1 MPQGSTG
8 AGLYAQMLDAAY
20 YALKASN
27 PKNIVVGGMT
37 FFGGATR
44 TPLWI
49 KYLRLPNGK
58 PPHMDWYG
66 HNPFEQRFPDIRAKP
81 IKQLRGVS
89 DLDTLWGEVKR
100 HYQRRVRNKKR
111 PACRV
116 RRYAKRHPR
125 RCFRRRW
132 IYKTG
137 RPTQLW
143 LSEWGIQTDRAS
155 YIFPYFVSRARQVD
169 YLKAAFALARSL
181 PYVKG
186 MGWYQLI
193 DYPPTPSNNPTW
205 GLLEYDGDPKPVF
218 DAYKSLP

>member
-1 MPQGSTG
+1 
-8 AGLYAQMLDAAY
+8 MLDAAY

-66 HNPFEQRFPDIRAKP
+66 HNPFEERFPNIRAKP

-89 DLDTLWGEVKR
+89 DLDTLSGGGQAPLPAEGEKQEAPALPRQGLRQAAPASLLPPPLGLQDGATDAAVAE
-100 HYQRRVRNKKR
+100 RV
-111 PACRV
+111 
-116 RRYAKRHPR
+116 
-125 RCFRRRW
+125 
-132 IYKTG
+132 
-137 RPTQLW
+137 
-143 LSEWGIQTDRAS
+143 GIQTDRAS